1 METSRKFSK
10 IRIGLGV
17 AAALLLGRL
26 FYIQIVNSKY
36 KTDALNNSIV
46 YETIYPPR
54 GVIYD
59 RGGEVLVGNKAT
71 YDILVTPR
79 EVSAFDTLG
88 LARVLGVDVDLVR
101 EKMAYYRSYRT
112 RIGFKTLV
120 FLKHVDEDAYM
131 RFSEVEY
138 RFPGFRGQIRTERMY
153 PFNAGGNL
161 LGYVSEVDADFLKK
175 HPEYKSGDNVGRT
188 GLEAAREEEL
198 RGEKG
203 YHIYLRDS
211 RNRVLTS
218 YNDGSED
225 KLAVPGRDIV
235 TTIDAHLQQY
245 GQELM
250 AGRTGSLIAIEPST
264 GEILA
269 LVSSPGIDVDV
280 LANMGSHFDE
290 ISRDPGKPLFNRTVQ
305 ASYPPG
311 SVFKLVCGLI
321 GMQEGVLS
329 PWTQYSCSRGYV
341 YAPGK
346 KLGCHEHRSPLNF
359 TEAVRMSCNAY
370 FCNVFKNVL
379 ENRRYES
386 TAEAFDKWESYVRA
400 FGFGSKL
407 GTDYPGE
414 LGGTIPTSAYYD
426 KIYGRGHW
434 KHSSVVSLSIG
445 QGEIGATPLQIANL
459 AAILANRGWYV
470 TPHIIRDERS
480 LDSARDDNPIVISSS
495 SSVISS
501 SSSVISSEQSESRNL
516 HSTGIDSKYFEYAVE
531 GMWQAVNMSVADGS
545 TATLARV
552 RGLDICGKTGTAQN
566 PHGDDHSVFICFAP
580 RENPQIAVAAY
591 VENGGWGGSTAAP
604 IASLLIEQYL
614 NGSIAPERQWLR
626 EWIKVKE

>member
-1 METSRKFSK
+1 MDSNRKYNK
-10 IRIGLGV
+10 IRIGLAV
-17 AAALLLGRL
+17 FAALLLGRL
-26 FYIQIVNSKY
+26 FYIQIINDKF

-59 RGGEVLVGNKAT
+59 RSGEVLVGNQAT

-79 EVSAFDTLG
+79 EISALDTLA
-88 LARVLGVDVDLVR
+88 LARVLGVEPDFVR
-101 EKMAYYRSYRT
+101 EKLDYYRTYRT

-120 FLKHVDEDAYM
+120 FLKHVDEDIYM

-161 LGYVSEVDADFLKK
+161 LGYVSEVDADYIRK
-175 HPEYKSGDNVGRT
+175 HPEYKGGDNVGRT
-188 GLEAAREEEL
+188 GLEEARETDL

-218 YNDGSED
+218 YNDGEDD
-225 KLAVPGRDIV
+225 KLAVPGRDIH

-245 GQELM
+245 GQQLM
-250 AGRTGSLIAIEPST
+250 KGRKGSLIAIEPST

-280 LANMGSHFDE
+280 LANMGSNYDKLM
-290 ISRDPGKPLFNRTVQ
+290 SDPGKPLFNRTVQ

-329 PWTQYSCSRGYV
+329 PSMRYGCSRGYV

-346 KLGCHEHRSPLNF
+346 KLGCHEHRSPLSF
-359 TEAVRMSCNAY
+359 SEAVRMSCNAY

-379 ENRRYES
+379 ENKQYSS
-386 TAEAFDKWESYVRA
+386 TAEAFDKWASYVRA

-414 LGGTIPTSAYYD
+414 LGGNIPSSTYYD

-434 KHSSVVSLSIG
+434 RFSSVVSLSIG

-459 AAILANRGWYV
+459 AAILANRGWYI
-470 TPHIIRDERS
+470 TPHLLSDTKAERH
-480 LDSARDDNPIVISSS
+480 
-495 SSVISS
+495 
-501 SSSVISSEQSESRNL
+501 E
-516 HSTGIDSKYFEYAVE
+516 TGIEQKYFEPAVE
-531 GMWQAVNMSVADGS
+531 GMYEAVNMTVADGA

-591 VENGGWGGSTAAP
+591 IENGGWGGSTAAP

-614 NGSIAPERQWLR
+614 NGEIAPEREWLR